1 VSNSGVEHVTRFPA
15 ADPSKVQ
22 NFKSGVNTSGLGI
35 DSRGNVWVT
44 TRFGNG
50 LLGKAHLIDMGVRL
64 KLEGDVRVNSGSTP
78 MTLDHR
84 LFCNVSKDS
93 RGLNP
98 GPRNGCEI
106 FQPGSPKVKR
116 LHTLTRRM
124 IHPVPMD
131 AISHRSPIASSS
143 TGNSR
148 LPGALPEA
156 DISTCAVTSGPKC
169 PRCTAMSIG
178 QDD

>member
-1 VSNSGVEHVTRFPA
+1 MGIDQQDRIWVSNSGVEHVTRFPA

-78 MTLDHR
+78 MTLTT
-84 LFCNVSKDS
+84 
-93 RGLNP
+93 
-98 GPRNGCEI
+98 
-106 FQPGSPKVKR
+106 GSS
-116 LHTLTRRM
+116 
-124 IHPVPMD
+124 
-131 AISHRSPIASSS
+131 A
-143 TGNSR
+143 
-148 LPGALPEA
+148 
-156 DISTCAVTSGPKC
+156 TSA
-169 PRCTAMSIG
+169 RIRAA
-178 QDD
+178 

>member
-1 VSNSGVEHVTRFPA
+1 MSNSGVEHVTRFPA

-106 FQPGSPKVKR
+106 FQPGSPKVKGY
-116 LHTLTRRM
+116 TLLR
-124 IHPVPMD
+124 
-131 AISHRSPIASSS
+131 
-143 TGNSR
+143 
-148 LPGALPEA
+148 
-156 DISTCAVTSGPKC
+156 AV
-169 PRCTAMSIG
+169 
-178 QDD
+178 